1 MGIGQWTAGLW
12 VGAMGESGQ
21 VRPDAAR
28 PDLAQPDQAQ
38 PDAPTDTAAVRNE
51 FALERYRYLLQ
62 QIHAVNENAHR
73 FLALYQ
79 TLATALV
86 TAALAL
92 FVGYRKWDLTADT
105 ARGGLIGLLTLVT
118 VVAAFTGTLIV
129 VGALAWIDYRNEEC
143 DITDEIVGPG
153 FRKRP
158 RPGNFLRWY
167 ETYVVLFILVSVL
180 TMWVLAAV
188 FLLPAMR

>member
-1 MGIGQWTAGLW
+1 M
-12 VGAMGESGQ
+12 MGESGE
-21 VRPDAAR
+21 AR
-28 PDLAQPDQAQ
+28 PEAA
-38 PDAPTDTAAVRNE
+38 TDTATVRNE
-51 FALERYRYLLQ
+51 FALERYRYVLQ
-62 QIHAVNENAHR
+62 QIQAVNENAHR
-73 FLALYQ
+73 FLAIYQ

-92 FVGYRKWDLTADT
+92 FVGYRKWDLAATT
-105 ARGGLIGLLTLVT
+105 ARGGVIGLLTLVT

-129 VGALAWIDYRNEEC
+129 VGALAWLDYRNEEC

-167 ETYVVLFILVSVL
+167 ETYVVLFILVSVI
-180 TMWVLAAV
+180 TMWVLAAL